1 MPIEQP
7 VLSARTMRRASKPL
21 EVRVGPLIR
30 TLTARCARG
39 RRCPRAGGRVCV
51 RMKRLTRR
59 LSGLRASWKQGRG
72 LCMPGRGSWGSR
84 LAGGGSGGRALR
96 SGPRRCRRR
105 ECATDCA
112 PNPTERTRS
121 HMRRPTVQLNRG
133 NELRPGVFCMPEAAH
148 LSAATSLPVNG
159 RPVFTR
165 ALHQVNFLA
174 T

>member
-1 MPIEQP
+1 MPIDQS
-7 VLSARTMRRASKPL
+7 VIRDRALRRTRKGVD
-21 EVRVGPLIR
+21 VRVGPLIR

>member
-1 MPIEQP
+1 MPPNRFESEVESFLEGSHGDRTHIKRADHHTVTPLCGTLLAVNTQVIRFACELEARPGSLYARARLLGQP
-7 VLSARTMRRASKPL
+7 AR
-21 EVRVGPLIR
+21 
-30 TLTARCARG
+30 
-39 RRCPRAGGRVCV
+39 
-51 RMKRLTRR
+51 
-59 LSGLRASWKQGRG
+59 
-72 LCMPGRGSWGSR
+72 
-84 LAGGGSGGRALR
+84 GGSGGRALR

>member
-1 MPIEQP
+1 MC
-7 VLSARTMRRASKPL
+7 AWA
-21 EVRVGPLIR
+21 
-30 TLTARCARG
+30 TL
-39 RRCPRAGGRVCV
+39 P
-51 RMKRLTRR
+51 TRR
-59 LSGLRASWKQGRG
+59 WSGLRAYEAVNTQVIRFACE
-72 LCMPGRGSWGSR
+72 LEARPGSLYARAR
-84 LAGGGSGGRALR
+84 LLGQPARGGSGGRALR

-174 T
+174 TYPIDYQSARHFYLSELSST